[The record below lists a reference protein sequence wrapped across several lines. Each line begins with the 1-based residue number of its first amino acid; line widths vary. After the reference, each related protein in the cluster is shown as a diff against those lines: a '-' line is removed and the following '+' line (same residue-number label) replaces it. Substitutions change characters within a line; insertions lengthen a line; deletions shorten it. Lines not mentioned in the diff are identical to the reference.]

1 SSVVAK
7 TYESKTMKH
16 WDTVAVVGVGLI
28 GGSIGLGLRRRGLA
42 REVVGVGRRQESLQ
56 TAVQLGAVDH
66 TTLDLADAAAEADLI
81 IVCTP
86 VGRIAA
92 DVRAAAAVS
101 QRQPLITDVGSTKA
115 QIVAELERGLPGG
128 ARFVGSHPLA
138 GGEKNGPA
146 AADGDLFVDRT
157 VVVTPTALTRPGDA
171 ADLEQLWIGLGARV
185 VRMSPDD
192 HDRALAATSHL
203 PHLVAAA
210 LAAATSIDD
219 LPLTASGW
227 ADSTRIAA
235 GDPELWSQIF
245 LSNRANV
252 LAALDRY
259 RETLDDFQQALGD
272 GSEPQL
278 IRLLSEAKC
287 RRDARNERP

>member
-1 SSVVAK
+1 
-7 TYESKTMKH
+7 MKH
-16 WDTVAVVGVGLI
+16 WDTVAVVGIGLI

-56 TAVQLGAVDH
+56 TAVQLGTVDR
-66 TTLDLADAAAEADLI
+66 TTLDLAAAAAEADLI

-92 DVRAAAAVS
+92 DVRAAAAAS
-101 QRQPLITDVGSTKA
+101 QRRPLITDVGSTKA
-115 QIVAELERGLPGG
+115 QIVAELEGGLPGG

-146 AADGDLFVDRT
+146 AADGDLFVGRT

-171 ADLEQLWIGLGARV
+171 ADLEQLWIDLGARV

-245 LSNRANV
+245 MSNRANV

-259 RETLDDFQQALGD
+259 RTALDNFQQALGD

-278 IRLLSEAKC
+278 IRLLGEAKC